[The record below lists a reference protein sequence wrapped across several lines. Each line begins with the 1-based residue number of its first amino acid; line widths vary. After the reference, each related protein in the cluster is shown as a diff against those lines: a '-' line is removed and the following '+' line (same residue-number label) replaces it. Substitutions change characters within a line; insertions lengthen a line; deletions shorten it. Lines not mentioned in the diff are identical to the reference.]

1 MTVIQ
6 DNGHGDALAPLRIGH
21 ADNYALGN
29 RGMFAQCF
37 LNLQRG
43 YLVSAGLD
51 DVTVR
56 PAENAIDAVRDEPR
70 ITGAKPTVPK
80 DLACC
85 VGPAPVFCEHAG
97 TTDFDLAG
105 CSWRN
110 EFAVLSDKLNL
121 DAWQRRADAARHAR
135 AP

>member
-1 MTVIQ
+1 MTVIE
-6 DNGHGDALAPLRIGH
+6 DDGHGDALAPLRIGH
-21 ADNYALGN
+21 ADHYALGN
-29 RGMFAQCF
+29 SGMFAQCF
-37 LNLQRG
+37 LNLQGG
-43 YLVSAGLD
+43 YLVTARLEYVNVRSAK
-51 DVTVR
+51 
-56 PAENAIDAVRDEPR
+56 NAIDALLDDRR

-85 VGPAPVFCEHAG
+85 VGPAPVFCEHAR

-121 DAWQRRADAARHAR
+121 DARQRRADAARHAR